1 MGVELWKVS
10 SLFGLGLEVVFMKG
24 TLKSRPEYLK
34 STLEYLKRRD
44 VFEDLKN
51 SIPVNEEFVVNFKD
65 AVSGVKHVT
74 VVYGAPGSGKTTKLA
89 DMLKRNEVPKP
100 ALVLAFNNSTAHWFE
115 NKVEG
120 EGCVAV
126 RTIDSVAVGFVG
138 FGSMLMKTKGKKSSV
153 GVVGGSD
160 TANIELGVELRRLFV
175 AKKVYGVNYSLD
187 PFKIEPGNEIFGL
200 FDYTVNK
207 VGARGIKALVELLN
221 KLVLGL
227 GGVVDDYVKCLEGE
241 VPKLVGLD
249 GKVVKCKRKYDFTLA
264 RLELL
269 DSVLPE
275 VKVRK
280 ENCGRPRTLIVDE
293 FQDMSPLMLGI
304 LGKWL
309 SSADVEHFVV
319 AGDFD
324 QLIYRSLHHA
334 DLEIPRWLYQ
344 QAKVRDGWQVIEL
357 SYSHRVA
364 KPLDALSIEF
374 LNAHDDEPSPWRKWS
389 GNKDKFGV
397 LYIKSERDVLRE
409 IRQEIEK
416 REDLRWGRVS
426 YAILTPTNEVALSM
440 STKLLRVGIL
450 PHFLKGVPSDIAN
463 IVAWAG
469 FVLSNYGGN
478 VWKAYHLNM
487 RNKRG
492 VAKALEWL
500 LMVEGVIKYA
510 KLRLEDY
517 ASKGILNFLPG
528 RENLSKEDALR
539 EVIENDLNPRNL
551 TYAENPHAPVFVDT
565 VYTAKGL
572 EFERV
577 YIANYSLKNTRV
589 PRDKW
594 GARLFYVALT
604 RSKGSVTIIP
614 PPDTDHGEWFPISEL
629 VRLAKKLGVEVIE
642 K

>member
-1 MGVELWKVS
+1 
-10 SLFGLGLEVVFMKG
+10 LGLEVVFMSSDLVQSLNLLRKLG
-24 TLKSRPEYLK
+24 
-34 STLEYLKRRD
+34 
-44 VFEDLKN
+44 VFEKVKEKL
-51 SIPVNEEFVVNFKD
+51 PVNEEFINEFKE
-65 AVSGVKHVT
+65 AVSKVKHVT
-74 VVYGAPGSGKTTKLA
+74 VVYGAPGAGKTSKPVEMIKTGV
-89 DMLKRNEVPKP
+89 VPKP
-100 ALVLAFNNSTAHWFE
+100 VLVNAFNNSTAHWFG
-115 NKVEG
+115 NKVDE
-120 EGCVAV
+120 EECVSV
-126 RTIDSVAVGFVG
+126 RTIDSIAVGFVG
-138 FGSMLMKTKGKKSSV
+138 FENMLRKKAR
-153 GVVGGSD
+153 GGLGGGGA
-160 TANIELGVELRRLFV
+160 TNNIELGVESRRSFV
-175 AKKVYGVNYSLD
+175 SKKVYGVPYSKD
-187 PFKIEPGNEIFGL
+187 PFKLEVGNEIFGL
-200 FDYTVNK
+200 FDYAVNK
-207 VGARGIKALVELLN
+207 VGRGGIKLVIDLLN
-221 KLVLGL
+221 NLKPGL

-241 VPKLVGLD
+241 IPKLVGFD
-249 GKVVKCKRKYDFTLA
+249 GKVVKCNRKYDFTLA

-280 ENCGRPRTLIVDE
+280 ENCGQPRTLIVDE

-309 SSADVEHFVV
+309 SSGEVEYFIV

-334 DLEIPRWLYQ
+334 DLEVPRWLYL
-344 QAKVRDGWQVIEL
+344 QAKVKDGWQVIEL
-357 SYSHRVA
+357 TYSHRVA
-364 KPLDALSIEF
+364 KPLDALAIEF
-374 LNAHDDEPSPWRKWS
+374 LNAYDDEPSPWRKWE
-389 GNKDKFGV
+389 GNQDKFGV
-397 LYIKSERDVLRE
+397 LYIKSEKDALRE

-426 YAILTPTNEVALSM
+426 YAILTPTNEVALSI

-478 VWKAYHLNM
+478 VWKAYHPNM
-487 RNKRG
+487 RNKQG
-492 VAKALEWL
+492 VAKELEKL
-500 LMVEGVIKYA
+500 LMIEGVIKYA

-517 ASKGILNFLPG
+517 ASKDILNFLPG
-528 RENLSKEDALR
+528 RESLSKEDALR
-539 EVIENDLNPRNL
+539 EVIENDLDPRNL
-551 TYAENPHAPVFVDT
+551 TYAENPRAPVFVDT

-577 YIANYSLKNTRV
+577 YIANYTQKNTKV

-614 PPDTDHGEWFPISEL
+614 PPDTDHGEWFPTDKIMEIAEK
-629 VRLAKKLGVEVIE
+629 VGVEVIE